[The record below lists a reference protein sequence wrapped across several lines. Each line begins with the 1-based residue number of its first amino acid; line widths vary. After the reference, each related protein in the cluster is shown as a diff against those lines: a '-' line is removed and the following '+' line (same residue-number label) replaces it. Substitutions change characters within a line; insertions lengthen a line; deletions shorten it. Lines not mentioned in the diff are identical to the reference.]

1 MKAQEK
7 AIPVISPITLS
18 KCHSSQYGTIW
29 VYPSERFGSSYGN
42 SLCSSLL
49 PWRGVPCSLL
59 HTPYSYCTYP
69 RRFCCFQSSDAA
81 SHSPYHRLI
90 SLPPSSHH
98 HLELSYSDRLNY
110 TWELLEA
117 FLGSLQR
124 VPDEVCKDIVVILA
138 SSKGPPIW
146 VDSLQLWLQVGCVT
160 KSKRSAGMCVWY
172 FTIILPHLCLAL
184 P

>member
-1 MKAQEK
+1 MGLFGC
-7 AIPVISPITLS
+7 IPVRGLDLHMVIASVPVS
-18 KCHSSQYGTIW
+18 CHG
-29 VYPSERFGSSYGN
+29 EEC
-42 SLCSSLL
+42 LA
-49 PWRGVPCSLL
+49 
-59 HTPYSYCTYP
+59 PYSYCTYP

-172 FTIILPHLCLAL
+172 FTIILAHLCLAL